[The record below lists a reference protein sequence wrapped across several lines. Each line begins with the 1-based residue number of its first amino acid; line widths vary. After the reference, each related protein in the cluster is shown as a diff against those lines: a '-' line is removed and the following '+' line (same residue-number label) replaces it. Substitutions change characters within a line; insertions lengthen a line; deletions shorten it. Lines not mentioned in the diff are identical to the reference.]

1 MTFYKIYVVILMELE
16 MLKKINIKV
25 IIDSF
30 TLLIIAAAVGTIVSF
45 VAQLFMISAK
55 NIYQFLF
62 YNDDFILTLDIGSVS
77 LNMIPLLICVPCSI
91 IVGLLMYSLKLPRW
105 FGPADTIYA
114 AHHRAGTLDL
124 KGGFG
129 STLASFISISGGA
142 SVGIYGPLVHFGATV
157 SSFIR
162 KQSFIPKIPHDIII
176 GSGVAAAISAG
187 FGAPIAGIIFAHETV
202 LRHFSMKAVAAL
214 AISSMAAN
222 FFAKEI
228 GIVNPPLLLSAITF
242 EMSEILTS
250 LALIGPLAAII
261 AICFMKLIVFLGT
274 IPSKIKLQPWQAPL
288 IAGFAC
294 GLCGM
299 IFSEILGLGTETL
312 MSVITSEQNIKYL
325 IALLVGK
332 LILTSLCIGFGFF
345 GGTFSPALFLGGVL
359 GALIFQLPITS
370 TNPDLLSVLAVSGMA
385 AVSSSVIGA
394 PITAIILVLELTGS
408 YEYAIAATFPI
419 VICSF
424 ITSRTF
430 GNSLFD
436 KQLISRGIAITKGRE
451 QILLNE
457 VLINDYVDKKYTKL
471 DVKTSIDNAIKILI
485 KANTTE
491 AYIVLKDDKY
501 IGKISLI
508 NLINKKRPSLINYIE
523 KKELIIDPSSNLMFV
538 IKKLAGFVGESIPIV
553 NKKTGKMNGI
563 ISENNVLKAYLEIS
577 NEINQIEK
585 H

>member
-1 MTFYKIYVVILMELE
+1 MF
-16 MLKKINIKV
+16 KKTNINAIR
-25 IIDSF
+25 DSLAL
-30 TLLIIAAAVGTIVSF
+30 LLIAALIGTIVSF
-45 VAQLFMISAK
+45 VAQLFIISAK
-55 NIYQFLF
+55 NIYEFIFQ
-62 YNDDFILTLDIGSVS
+62 NKDFILTYEINNLS
-77 LNMIPLLICVPCSI
+77 LNLIPLIICIPSSAL
-91 IVGLLMYSLKLPRW
+91 VGMLMYYLKLPRW

-114 AHHRAGTLDL
+114 AHHKAGILDL

-129 STLASFISISGGA
+129 STMASFISISGGA

-162 KQSFIPKIPHDIII
+162 RQTFIPKIPHDIII

-187 FGAPIAGIIFAHETV
+187 FGAPLAGIIFAHETV
-202 LRHFSMKAVAAL
+202 LRHFSMRAVAAL
-214 AISSMAAN
+214 AIASMVAN
-222 FFAKEI
+222 YSATEI
-228 GIVNPPLLLSAITF
+228 GLVSPPLLLTAISF

-250 LALIGPLAAII
+250 LALIGPFAALV
-261 AICFMKLIVFLGT
+261 AIMFMKSMIYLGSL
-274 IPSKIKLQPWQAPL
+274 PSKLKLQIWQAPI

-299 IFSEILGLGTETL
+299 IFSDILGLGTDTL
-312 MSVITSEQNIKYL
+312 ISVITNEQNLPYL
-325 IALLVGK
+325 FALLIGK
-332 LILTSLCIGFGFF
+332 LILTSICIGFGFF

-359 GALIFQLPITS
+359 GAIIFQLPITS
-370 TNPDLLSVLAVSGMA
+370 TNPDLLSVLSVSGMA

-436 KQLISRGIAITKGRE
+436 KQLISRGVAITKGRE

-457 VLINDYVDKKYTKL
+457 LLIKNYIEKKFTKFNSN
-471 DVKTSIDNAIKILI
+471 TSVEKAIKLLT
-485 KANTTE
+485 KEKTTE
-491 AYIVLKDDKY
+491 GYILSNESIY
-501 IGKISLI
+501 IGKISLLNLVNKKSS
-508 NLINKKRPSLINYIE
+508 NLIDYIE
-523 KKELIIDPSSNLMFV
+523 TNPLIIDPNSSLIFV
-538 IKKLAGFVGESIPIV
+538 IKKLSKFVGESIPIV
-553 NKKTGKMNGI
+553 NKKTNEMIGI
-563 ISENNVLKAYLEIS
+563 ISENNVLKEYLDIS
-577 NEINQIEK
+577 EEINQIEK

>member
-1 MTFYKIYVVILMELE
+1 MF
-16 MLKKINIKV
+16 KKTSIKS
-25 IIDSF
+25 IKESLS
-30 TLLIIAAAVGTIVSF
+30 LLIIAAIIGTIVSF
-45 VAQLFMISAK
+45 VAQLFIISAK
-55 NIYQFLF
+55 NIY
-62 YNDDFILTLDIGSVS
+62 DFIFNNNSFIITFDIGGVS
-77 LNMIPLLICVPCSI
+77 LNLIPLIICVPSSI
-91 IVGLLMYSLKLPRW
+91 LVGFLMYYLRLPRW

-114 AHHRAGTLDL
+114 AHHKAGILDL

-162 KQSFIPKIPHDIII
+162 RQTFIPKIPHDIII

-187 FGAPIAGIIFAHETV
+187 FGAPLAGIIFAHETV
-202 LRHFSMKAVAAL
+202 LRHFSMRAVAAL
-214 AISSMAAN
+214 AIASMVAN
-222 FFAKEI
+222 YSATEI
-228 GIVNPPLLLSAITF
+228 GIVSPPLLLTAIPF
-242 EMSEILTS
+242 EMSDILTS
-250 LALIGPLAAII
+250 LALIGPLAAIV
-261 AICFMKLIVFLGT
+261 AIIFMKSMIYLGSV
-274 IPSKIKLQPWQAPL
+274 PSKLKLQSWQAPI

-294 GLCGM
+294 GLSGM

-312 MSVITSEQNIKYL
+312 ISVITNEQNLAYL
-325 IALLVGK
+325 FALIIGK
-332 LILTSLCIGFGFF
+332 LILTSVCIGFGFF

-359 GALIFQLPITS
+359 GAIIFQLPITS
-370 TNPDLLSVLAVSGMA
+370 LNPDLLSVLAVSGMA

-436 KQLISRGIAITKGRE
+436 KQLVSRGVAITKGRE

-457 VLINDYVDKKYTKL
+457 VLIENYVDKKFTKL
-471 DVKTSIDNAIKILI
+471 SSNTSVEKAIKLLT
-485 KANTTE
+485 KEKTTE
-491 AYIVLKDDKY
+491 GYIVSKENTY
-501 IGKISLI
+501 IGKISLL
-508 NLINKKRPSLINYIE
+508 NLVNKKSVDIVDYKEINP
-523 KKELIIDPSSNLMFV
+523 LIIDPNSSLIFV
-538 IKKLAGFVGESIPIV
+538 IKKLSKFVGESIPIV
-553 NKKTGKMNGI
+553 NKKTNKMIGI
-563 ISENNVLKAYLEIS
+563 ISENDVLKAYLDIS
-577 NEINQIEK
+577 EEINQIEK

>member
-1 MTFYKIYVVILMELE
+1 
-16 MLKKINIKV
+16 MLKKTNIKV

-30 TLLIIAAAVGTIVSF
+30 TLLIIAAVVGTIVSF

-62 YNDDFILTLDIGSVS
+62 YNDGFILTLDIGSVS

-91 IVGLLMYSLKLPRW
+91 IVGLLMYYLKLPRW

-114 AHHRAGTLDL
+114 AHHRAGILDL

-157 SSFIR
+157 SSMIR
-162 KQSFIPKIPHDIII
+162 RQSFIPKIPHDIII

-202 LRHFSMKAVAAL
+202 LRHFSMRAVAAL

-312 MSVITSEQNIKYL
+312 ISVITSEQNIKYL
-325 IALLVGK
+325 MALLVGK

-359 GALIFQLPITS
+359 GALIFHLPITS

-436 KQLISRGIAITKGRE
+436 KQLISRGVAITKGRE

-457 VLINDYVDKKYTKL
+457 VLINNYVDKKYTKL
-471 DVKTSIDNAIKILI
+471 DVKTSIHNAIKILI

-491 AYIVLKDDKY
+491 GYIVLKDDKY

-523 KKELIIDPSSNLMFV
+523 KKELVIDPSSNLMFV

-577 NEINQIEK
+577 SEINQIEK

>member
-1 MTFYKIYVVILMELE
+1 MFN
-16 MLKKINIKV
+16 KINIKALK
-25 IIDSF
+25 DSL
-30 TLLIIAAAVGTIVSF
+30 TLLVIAAIVGTIVSF
-45 VAQLFMISAK
+45 VAQLFIISAK
-55 NIYQFLF
+55 NIFQFIF
-62 YNDDFILTLDIGSVS
+62 NNDNFILTYEIGDIS
-77 LNMIPLLICVPCSI
+77 LNLVPLLICVPSSI
-91 IVGLLMYSLKLPRW
+91 LVGLLMYYLKLPRW

-114 AHHRAGTLDL
+114 AHHRAGILDL

-162 KQSFIPKIPHDIII
+162 RQTFIPKIPHDIII

-222 FFAKEI
+222 FSATEI
-228 GIVNPPLLLSAITF
+228 GIVSPPLLLEAIPF
-242 EMSEILTS
+242 EMSDIIVS
-250 LALIGPLAAII
+250 LGLIGPVAAIT
-261 AICFMKLIVFLGT
+261 AIVFMKLIIFLGT
-274 IPSKIKLQPWQAPL
+274 IPAKINLKNWQAPV
-288 IAGFAC
+288 IAGIAC
-294 GLCGM
+294 GLIGM
-299 IFSEILGLGTETL
+299 FLGEVLGLGTDTL
-312 MSVITSEQNIKYL
+312 MLVITNEQNIGYL
-325 IALLVGK
+325 LALLFGK

-359 GALIFQLPITS
+359 GAIIFQLPLNSI
-370 TNPDLLSVLAVSGMA
+370 NPDLLSVLAVSGMA

-419 VICSF
+419 VVCSF

-436 KQLISRGIAITKGRE
+436 KQLISRGVEITRGRE

-457 VLINDYVDKKYTKL
+457 VSIQNYVEKNYTKL
-471 DVKTSIDNAIKILI
+471 DINLSVENAIRLLK
-485 KANTTE
+485 KHNTTE
-491 AYIVLKDDKY
+491 GYIISKENKY
-501 IGKISLI
+501 VGKVALI
-508 NLINKKRPSLINYIE
+508 KLVNQKGSRLINYIE
-523 KKELIIDPSSNLMFV
+523 KNPLIIDQNSSLIFV
-538 IKKLAGFVGESIPIV
+538 IKKLSKFVGESIPII
-553 NKKTGKMNGI
+553 NKKTGEMTGI
-563 ISENNVLKAYLEIS
+563 ISENDVLKAYLDIS
-577 NEINQIEK
+577 EEINLIEK

>member
-1 MTFYKIYVVILMELE
+1 MF
-16 MLKKINIKV
+16 KKTSIKA
-25 IIDSF
+25 IKESLS
-30 TLLIIAAAVGTIVSF
+30 LLIIAAIIGTIVSF
-45 VAQLFMISAK
+45 VAQLFIISAK
-55 NIYQFLF
+55 NIY
-62 YNDDFILTLDIGSVS
+62 DFIFNNNNFIITFDIGGVS
-77 LNMIPLLICVPCSI
+77 LNLIPLIICVPSSI
-91 IVGLLMYSLKLPRW
+91 LVGLLMYYLKLPRW

-114 AHHRAGTLDL
+114 AHHKAGILDL

-162 KQSFIPKIPHDIII
+162 RQTFIPKIPHDIII

-187 FGAPIAGIIFAHETV
+187 FGAPLAGIIFAHETV
-202 LRHFSMKAVAAL
+202 LRHFSMRAVAAL
-214 AISSMAAN
+214 AIASMVAN
-222 FFAKEI
+222 YSATEI
-228 GIVNPPLLLSAITF
+228 GIVSPPLLLTAIPF
-242 EMSEILTS
+242 EMSSIITS
-250 LALIGPLAAII
+250 LALIGPLAAIV
-261 AICFMKLIVFLGT
+261 AIIFMKSMIYLGSV
-274 IPSKIKLQPWQAPL
+274 PSKLKLQSWQAPI

-312 MSVITSEQNIKYL
+312 ISVITNEQNLAYL
-325 IALLVGK
+325 FALLIGK
-332 LILTSLCIGFGFF
+332 LILTSICIGFGFF

-359 GALIFQLPITS
+359 GAIIFQLPITS
-370 TNPDLLSVLAVSGMA
+370 LNPDLLSILAVSGMA

-436 KQLISRGIAITKGRE
+436 KQLISRGVAITKGRE

-457 VLINDYVDKKYTKL
+457 VLIENYVDKKFTKL
-471 DVKTSIDNAIKILI
+471 SSNTSVEKAIKLLT
-485 KANTTE
+485 KEKTTE
-491 AYIVLKDDKY
+491 GYIVSKENTY
-501 IGKISLI
+501 IGKISLL
-508 NLINKKRPSLINYIE
+508 NLVNKKSVDIVDYKEINP
-523 KKELIIDPSSNLMFV
+523 LIIDPNSSLIFV
-538 IKKLAGFVGESIPIV
+538 IKKLSKFVGESIPIV
-553 NKKTGKMNGI
+553 NKKTNKMIGI
-563 ISENNVLKAYLEIS
+563 ISENDVLKAYLDIS
-577 NEINQIEK
+577 EEINQIEK

>member
-1 MTFYKIYVVILMELE
+1 MF
-16 MLKKINIKV
+16 KKTSIKA
-25 IIDSF
+25 IKESLS
-30 TLLIIAAAVGTIVSF
+30 LLIIAAIIGTIVSF
-45 VAQLFMISAK
+45 VAQLFIISAK
-55 NIYQFLF
+55 NIY
-62 YNDDFILTLDIGSVS
+62 DFIFNNNNFIITFDIGGVS
-77 LNMIPLLICVPCSI
+77 LNLIPLIICVPSSI
-91 IVGLLMYSLKLPRW
+91 LVGLLMYYLKLPRW

-114 AHHRAGTLDL
+114 AHHKAGILDL

-162 KQSFIPKIPHDIII
+162 RQTFIPKIPHDIII

-187 FGAPIAGIIFAHETV
+187 FGAPLAGIIFAHETV

-214 AISSMAAN
+214 AIASMVAN
-222 FFAKEI
+222 YSATEI
-228 GIVNPPLLLSAITF
+228 GIVSPPLLLTAIPF
-242 EMSEILTS
+242 EMSDILTS
-250 LALIGPLAAII
+250 LALIGPLSAIVAII
-261 AICFMKLIVFLGT
+261 FMKSMIYLGSV
-274 IPSKIKLQPWQAPL
+274 PSKLKLQSWQAPI

-312 MSVITSEQNIKYL
+312 ISVITNEQNLAYL
-325 IALLVGK
+325 FALLIGK
-332 LILTSLCIGFGFF
+332 LILTSICIGFGFF

-359 GALIFQLPITS
+359 GAIIFQLPITS
-370 TNPDLLSVLAVSGMA
+370 INPDLLSVLAVSGMA

-436 KQLISRGIAITKGRE
+436 KQLISRGVAITKGRE

-457 VLINDYVDKKYTKL
+457 VLIENYVDKKFTKL
-471 DVKTSIDNAIKILI
+471 SSNTSVEKAIKLLT
-485 KANTTE
+485 KEKTTE
-491 AYIVLKDDKY
+491 GYIVSKENTY
-501 IGKISLI
+501 IGKISLL
-508 NLINKKRPSLINYIE
+508 NLVNKKSVDIVDYKEINP
-523 KKELIIDPSSNLMFV
+523 LIIDPNSSLIFV
-538 IKKLAGFVGESIPIV
+538 IKKLSKFVGESIPIV
-553 NKKTGKMNGI
+553 SKKTNKMIGI
-563 ISENNVLKAYLEIS
+563 ISENDVLKAYLDIS
-577 NEINQIEK
+577 EEINQIEK

>member
-1 MTFYKIYVVILMELE
+1 MTFYKIYVVFLMELE

-30 TLLIIAAAVGTIVSF
+30 TLLTIAAAVGTIVSF

-91 IVGLLMYSLKLPRW
+91 IVGLLMYYLKLPRW

-312 MSVITSEQNIKYL
+312 ISVITNEQNIKYL

-359 GALIFQLPITS
+359 GALIFHLPITS

-436 KQLISRGIAITKGRE
+436 KQLISRGVAITKGRE

-491 AYIVLKDDKY
+491 GYIVLKDDKY

-508 NLINKKRPSLINYIE
+508 NLINKKSPSLINYIE

>member
-1 MTFYKIYVVILMELE
+1 MTFYKIYIVFLMELK
-16 MLKKINIKV
+16 MLKKTNIKV

-30 TLLIIAAAVGTIVSF
+30 VLLIIAAAVGTIVSF

-62 YNDDFILTLDIGSVS
+62 YNDDFILTLDIGGVS

-157 SSFIR
+157 SSLIR
-162 KQSFIPKIPHDIII
+162 RQSFIPKIPHDIII

-222 FFAKEI
+222 FFANEI
-228 GIVNPPLLLSAITF
+228 GIVSPPLLLSAITF

-261 AICFMKLIVFLGT
+261 AICFMKLIIFLGT

-312 MSVITSEQNIKYL
+312 MSVITSEQNMKYL
-325 IALLVGK
+325 IALLIGK

-345 GGTFSPALFLGGVL
+345 GGTFSPALFLGGML

-436 KQLISRGIAITKGRE
+436 KQLISRGVAITNGRE

-457 VLINDYVDKKYTKL
+457 VLINDYVDKRYTKL
-471 DVKTSIDNAIKILI
+471 DGKTSIDNAIKILT

-491 AYIVLKDDKY
+491 GYIVLKDDKY

-508 NLINKKRPSLINYIE
+508 NLINKKKPGLINYIE
-523 KKELIIDPSSNLMFV
+523 KKELVIDPSSNLMFV
-538 IKKLAGFVGESIPIV
+538 IKKLSSFVGESIPIV
-553 NKKTGKMNGI
+553 NKKTGKMKGI
-563 ISENNVLKAYLEIS
+563 ISENDVLKAYLEIS

>member
-1 MTFYKIYVVILMELE
+1 MF
-16 MLKKINIKV
+16 KKTSIKA
-25 IIDSF
+25 IKESLS
-30 TLLIIAAAVGTIVSF
+30 LLIIAAIIGTIVSF
-45 VAQLFMISAK
+45 VAQLFIISAK
-55 NIYQFLF
+55 NIYE
-62 YNDDFILTLDIGSVS
+62 FIFNNNNFIITFDIGGVS
-77 LNMIPLLICVPCSI
+77 LNLIPLIICVPSSI
-91 IVGLLMYSLKLPRW
+91 LVGLLMYYLKLPRW

-114 AHHRAGTLDL
+114 AHHKAGILDL

-162 KQSFIPKIPHDIII
+162 RQTFIPKIPHDIII

-187 FGAPIAGIIFAHETV
+187 FGAPLAGIIFAHETV
-202 LRHFSMKAVAAL
+202 LRHFSMRAVAAL
-214 AISSMAAN
+214 AIASMVAN
-222 FFAKEI
+222 YSATEI
-228 GIVNPPLLLSAITF
+228 GIVSPPLLLTAIPF
-242 EMSEILTS
+242 EMSSILTS
-250 LALIGPLAAII
+250 LALIGPLAAIV
-261 AICFMKLIVFLGT
+261 AIIFMKSMIYLGSV
-274 IPSKIKLQPWQAPL
+274 PSKLKLQSWQAPI

-312 MSVITSEQNIKYL
+312 ISVITNEQNLAYL
-325 IALLVGK
+325 FALLIGK
-332 LILTSLCIGFGFF
+332 LILTSICIGFGFF

-359 GALIFQLPITS
+359 GAIIFQLPITS
-370 TNPDLLSVLAVSGMA
+370 LNPDLLSVLAVSGMA

-436 KQLISRGIAITKGRE
+436 KQLISRGVAITKGRE

-457 VLINDYVDKKYTKL
+457 VLIENYVDKKFTKL
-471 DVKTSIDNAIKILI
+471 SSNTSVEKAIKLLT
-485 KANTTE
+485 KEKTTE
-491 AYIVLKDDKY
+491 GYIVSKENTY
-501 IGKISLI
+501 IGKISLL
-508 NLINKKRPSLINYIE
+508 NLVNKKSVDIVDYKEINP
-523 KKELIIDPSSNLMFV
+523 LIIDPNSSLIFV
-538 IKKLAGFVGESIPIV
+538 IKKLSKFVGESIPIV
-553 NKKTGKMNGI
+553 SKKTNKMIGI
-563 ISENNVLKAYLEIS
+563 ISENDVLKAYLDIS
-577 NEINQIEK
+577 EEINQIEK

>member
-1 MTFYKIYVVILMELE
+1 MF
-16 MLKKINIKV
+16 KKTSIKA
-25 IIDSF
+25 IKESLS
-30 TLLIIAAAVGTIVSF
+30 LLIIAAIIGTIVSF
-45 VAQLFMISAK
+45 VAQLFIISAK
-55 NIYQFLF
+55 NIY
-62 YNDDFILTLDIGSVS
+62 DFIFNNNNFIITFDIGGVY
-77 LNMIPLLICVPCSI
+77 LNLIPLIICVPSSI
-91 IVGLLMYSLKLPRW
+91 LVGLLMYYLKLPRW

-114 AHHRAGTLDL
+114 AHHKAGILNL

-162 KQSFIPKIPHDIII
+162 RQTFIPKIPHDIII

-187 FGAPIAGIIFAHETV
+187 FGAPLAGIIFAHETV
-202 LRHFSMKAVAAL
+202 LRHFSMRAVAAL
-214 AISSMAAN
+214 AIASMVAN
-222 FFAKEI
+222 YSATEI
-228 GIVNPPLLLSAITF
+228 GIVSPPLLLTAIPF
-242 EMSEILTS
+242 EMSDILTS
-250 LALIGPLAAII
+250 LALIGPLAAIV
-261 AICFMKLIVFLGT
+261 AIIFMKSMIYLGSV
-274 IPSKIKLQPWQAPL
+274 PSKLKLQSWQAPI

-312 MSVITSEQNIKYL
+312 ISVITNEQNLAYL
-325 IALLVGK
+325 FALLIGK
-332 LILTSLCIGFGFF
+332 LILTSICIGFGFF

-359 GALIFQLPITS
+359 GAIIFQLPITS
-370 TNPDLLSVLAVSGMA
+370 LNPDLLSVLAVSGMA

-436 KQLISRGIAITKGRE
+436 KQLISRGVAITKGRE

-457 VLINDYVDKKYTKL
+457 VLIENYVDKKFTKISSN
-471 DVKTSIDNAIKILI
+471 TSVEKAIKLLT
-485 KANTTE
+485 KEKTTE
-491 AYIVLKDDKY
+491 GYIVSKESMY
-501 IGKISLI
+501 IGKISLL
-508 NLINKKRPSLINYIE
+508 NLVNKKSANIVDYKEINP
-523 KKELIIDPSSNLMFV
+523 LIIDPNSSLIFV
-538 IKKLAGFVGESIPIV
+538 IKKLSKFVGESIPIV
-553 NKKTGKMNGI
+553 NKKTNQMIGI
-563 ISENNVLKAYLEIS
+563 ISENDVLKAYLDIS
-577 NEINQIEK
+577 EEINQIEK

>member
-1 MTFYKIYVVILMELE
+1 MTFNIIYVEFLMELK
-16 MLKKINIKV
+16 MLKKTNIKV
-25 IIDSF
+25 ILDSF
-30 TLLIIAAAVGTIVSF
+30 VLLIIAAAVGTIVSF

-62 YNDDFILTLDIGSVS
+62 YNDDFIFTIEIGSIS
-77 LNMIPLLICVPCSI
+77 LNIIPLIVCVPCSI
-91 IVGLLMYSLKLPRW
+91 IVGLLMYYLKLPRW

-261 AICFMKLIVFLGT
+261 AIYFMKLIVFLGT
-274 IPSKIKLQPWQAPL
+274 VPSKIKLQPWQAPL

-419 VICSF
+419 VICSY

-436 KQLISRGIAITKGRE
+436 KQLISRGVAITKGRE

-457 VLINDYVDKKYTKL
+457 VLINEYVDKKYTKL
-471 DVKTSIDNAIKILI
+471 DGKTSIDKAIKILT

-491 AYIVLKDDKY
+491 GYIVLKDDKY
-501 IGKISLI
+501 VGKISLI
-508 NLINKKRPSLINYIE
+508 NLINKKKPGLINYIE
-523 KKELIIDPSSNLMFV
+523 KKELVIDPSSNLMFV

-563 ISENNVLKAYLEIS
+563 ISENDVLKAYLEIS